1 MSYISKYVE
10 SLMSKKDKLKN
21 SVTTK
26 SAYYTIGNTVIR
38 ISDHFSVNLG
48 GWNIDIV
55 NPLNAKT
62 VYLVKVKEGP
72 QILTFNLAGVKT
84 FISNYLYIREI
95 KALNKEVQTNISNN
109 KKKVEKAKA
118 EVVVT
123 KTPLTCIYGNQKVWC
138 DFWNEVSQRVPKYSN
153 VMNAAKRTEVYLAF
167 KGATVEV
174 VAEKLKEAIEAG
186 ILYKESSASELKK
199 FWGAK

>member
-1 MSYISKYVE
+1 MCIRDS
-10 SLMSKKDKLKN
+10 
-21 SVTTK
+21 
-26 SAYYTIGNTVIR
+26 GNTVIR

-95 KALNKEVQTNISNN
+95 KALNKEVQTNISN

-118 EVVVT
+118 KAAVT
-123 KTPLTCIYGNQKVWC
+123 KAPLTCIYGDARVWC
-138 DFWNEVSQRVPKYSN
+138 DFWNEVSRCVPKYSSIIN
-153 VMNAAKRTEVYLAF
+153 TAKRTEVYLAF

-174 VAEKLKEAIEAG
+174 VVEKLKEAIEAG

-199 FWGAK
+199 FWRAK

>member
-1 MSYISKYVE
+1 MSYISKYV
-10 SLMSKKDKLKN
+10 SKKDKLKN

-95 KALNKEVQTNISNN
+95 KALNKEVQTNN
-109 KKKVEKAKA
+109 KKKVEKAKVKA
-118 EVVVT
+118 VVT